1 MTRDVA
7 PPEMASREEAA
18 AVVVV
23 LALLRARTRGANAA
37 VDDTVDATVDATP
50 AWRFSGRSWGLTPG
64 QR

>member
-37 VDDTVDATVDATP
+37 VDAAVDAAP

>member
-37 VDDTVDATVDATP
+37 VDAAVDATP